1 MAWLSLVWVV
11 TLFVVVFELG
21 CFQEKS
27 IMSAQDRISTMLTAS
42 DAAARRRAAEELMG
56 LHSASPEVISAF
68 TNGLSDNDKGVRDI
82 CALALTRLGNSDAHI
97 NASSIAKAVVSLI
110 AHDDIEVRNLA
121 GDVLIK
127 LGPQAVDAL
136 YPYLTD
142 SAADNRKFACDIIG
156 LSNNPA
162 AIPKVRAILSDI
174 DDNVRCAAV
183 EALGFLKADDLLG
196 DIIAMYDDEPV
207 RPYVV
212 AAIGNIGGK
221 QAQEFLLRIMNEPDE
236 FVQIAAVD
244 ALAVCADEIGIAHKL
259 LTLLPN
265 AGEDVQPVLLRTM
278 YSIAFRLQV
287 AVELPK
293 ELRKIAQNAL
303 LDDEPDTRIAG
314 LLALGKEY
322 EEEDIPALLHEITQ
336 NNPETQQHIL
346 SVILSGSA
354 PAVTR
359 EFFDR
364 VFGALLE
371 ANLQISELLGFL
383 TALVP
388 QAPAENAAIALQAV
402 TRQYQAVIQD
412 HRREIVE
419 FLLAVSRD
427 EAIRLLSDE
436 ITSGQQHRIEDAV
449 QFAEFY
455 NIREIVLP

>member
-1 MAWLSLVWVV
+1 
-11 TLFVVVFELG
+11 
-21 CFQEKS
+21 
-27 IMSAQDRISTMLTAS
+27 MSVQDRISTMLTAT
-42 DAAARRRAAEELMG
+42 DAAVRRRAAEEFMG
-56 LHSASPEVISAF
+56 LNSASGEVITAF
-68 TNGLSDNDKGVRDI
+68 AKGLSDEDKGVRDI
-82 CALALTRLGNSDAHI
+82 CALALVRLGNDATHV
-97 NASSIAKAVVSLI
+97 NARSVAQAIAPLI
-110 AHDDIEVRNLA
+110 THEDIEVRNLA

-127 LGPQAVDAL
+127 LGSDAVDAL
-136 YPYLTD
+136 YPYLQD
-142 SAADNRKFACDIIG
+142 SKADNRKFACDIVG

-162 AIPKVRAILSDI
+162 AIPHVRAILTDE

-183 EALGFLKADDLLG
+183 EALGFLKASDLLG
-196 DIIAMYDDEPV
+196 DIIAMYDDEAV

-221 QAQEFLLRIMNEPDE
+221 QAQEFLLNIMDETDE
-236 FVQIAAVD
+236 FVQIAAID

-259 LTLLPN
+259 LALLPK

-293 ELRKIAQNAL
+293 DMRRIAQQAL
-303 LDDEPDTRIAG
+303 TDDDPDTRIAG
-314 LLALGKEY
+314 LLALGQSY

-346 SVILSGSA
+346 SVVLSNSA
-354 PAVTR
+354 PAVAR

-364 VFGALLE
+364 VFAALLD

-388 QAPAENAAIALQAV
+388 NVSGENSAIALQAV

-436 ITSGQQHRIEDAV
+436 ITSGQQHRIEDAT

>member
-1 MAWLSLVWVV
+1 
-11 TLFVVVFELG
+11 
-21 CFQEKS
+21 
-27 IMSAQDRISTMLTAS
+27 MSAQDRISTMLTAS

-56 LHSASPEVISAF
+56 LQSASTEVISAF
-68 TNGLSDNDKGVRDI
+68 TKGLSDNDKGVRDI
-82 CALALTRLGNSDAHI
+82 CALALTRLGNSDTRMSAD
-97 NASSIAKAVVSLI
+97 SIAKAVVPLI

-127 LGPQAVDAL
+127 LGPDAVDAL
-136 YPYLTD
+136 YPYLKD
-142 SAADNRKFACDIIG
+142 AAADNRKFACDIIG
-156 LSNNPA
+156 LSNNPT
-162 AIPKVRAILSDI
+162 AIPKVRAILSDT

-212 AAIGNIGGK
+212 AAVGNIGGK
-221 QAQEFLLRIMNEPDE
+221 QAQDFLLKIMNEPDE

-259 LTLLPN
+259 LSLLPT

-303 LDDEPDTRIAG
+303 LDDDPDTRIAG

-322 EEEDIPALLHEITQ
+322 EEEDIEALLHEITQ

-388 QAPAENAAIALQAV
+388 QSPAENAAIALQSV

-436 ITSGQQHRIEDAV
+436 IISGQQHRIEDAV